1 MCYCKLLLTFCRE
14 DQVPQDH
21 TDQKVLWVLVFL
33 DHRAN
38 LVPQDSKDHQ
48 GLRELDTISLIEL
61 IPQSQAHKARKV
73 KLVQRFVVWERRLCQ
88 RAFYDAEWHEAKHG
102 HILQHF

>member
-1 MCYCKLLLTFCRE
+1 MMGVLAPRVQQDHAVLPE

-73 KLVQRFVVWERRLCQ
+73 KLVQRVTLDHPVQWVLMVKKENRVQ
-88 RAFYDAEWHEAKHG
+88 ME
-102 HILQHF
+102 